1 MKKLFRPTVP
11 LESYQHVKPPPLALV
26 EVTVTQTWLRSTITG
41 SA

>member
-26 EVTVTQTWLRSTITG
+26 EVTVTHTDMVKIYHHR
-41 SA
+41 